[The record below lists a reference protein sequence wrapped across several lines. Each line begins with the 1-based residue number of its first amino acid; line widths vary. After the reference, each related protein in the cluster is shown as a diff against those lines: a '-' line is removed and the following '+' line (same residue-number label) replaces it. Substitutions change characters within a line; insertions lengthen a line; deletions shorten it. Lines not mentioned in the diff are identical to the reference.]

1 MEKLPQNNKQ
11 IEQIFDKLNATCR
24 IIVKDKIMGS
34 GFFFKINFNHNIYNK
49 KIIFIFTNNHI
60 LKDEY
65 LQLDSEFEIE
75 YINGGKN
82 KKYLNEGKDIQI
94 KKIINEKEKAIVK
107 IDGKRLFFTNTLLD
121 YTCVEIYENE
131 LLCMINYFESD
142 DNINSNNP
150 FQEYINQNCLII
162 QYPDEIFDIAKGPIV
177 DINAKNQI
185 LYKISTEYD
194 CSGSPIILTKNSK
207 IIGIHCSRQKN
218 NNLNNGIFLKPILEN
233 IQIKYVKL
241 FETEDNIEYKNRIID
256 SYTKE
261 QFLLNKLN
269 W

>member
-1 MEKLPQNNKQ
+1 
-11 IEQIFDKLNATCR
+11 
-24 IIVKDKIMGS
+24 
-34 GFFFKINFNHNIYNK
+34 
-49 KIIFIFTNNHI
+49 
-60 LKDEY
+60 
-65 LQLDSEFEIE
+65 
-75 YINGGKN
+75 
-82 KKYLNEGKDIQI
+82 
-94 KKIINEKEKAIVK
+94 
-107 IDGKRLFFTNTLLD
+107 
-121 YTCVEIYENE
+121 
-131 LLCMINYFESD
+131 MINYFESD

-162 QYPDEIFDIAKGPIV
+162 KYPDEIFDIANGHIV